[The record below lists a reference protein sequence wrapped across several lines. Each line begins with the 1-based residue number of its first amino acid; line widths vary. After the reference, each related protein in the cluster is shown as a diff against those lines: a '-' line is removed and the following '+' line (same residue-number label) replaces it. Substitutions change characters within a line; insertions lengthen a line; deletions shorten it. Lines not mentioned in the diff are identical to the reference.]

1 MGAVVAL
8 AVKDLRLLLR
18 MRAGLFFTV
27 VWPLLIAIG
36 FGLILGGSGDKPQNL
51 IPVVVTDEDQSA
63 ESRAF
68 VDHLAGGGEV
78 NVARGSRQEAVDQV
92 RHGKKTAYIIVP
104 RGFGQAAGRMFY
116 GEPPHVELG
125 IDPSRRAE
133 SGMLQGLLMKH
144 GVVRMQQIF
153 SDPVAGQQSLDAARR
168 SLPPAGASPRAD
180 ATAHML
186 DALSTFLKQQPPVA
200 PSSET
205 GASDGWQPMV
215 IDTRNVTGDSDTG
228 PRSSFDFTFPQ
239 GVLWGVL
246 GCVMSFAVGLVVERT
261 HGTLVRLQTAPLTR
275 SQVLAGKA
283 LACFIAVVVMQA
295 LLFTVGTA
303 VFGLRVHSVPLLV
316 AAMLSIA
323 TGFVGIMMLVAA
335 IGRHEQTTSGAGWAL
350 LMPMSMIGG
359 GMIPLFVMPPWL
371 VSLSAI
377 SPVKWAILALEGATW
392 RGFGAG
398 DMLVPCAV
406 LIGVGAVAFF
416 VGTKA
421 VRTI

>member
-1 MGAVVAL
+1 VGAVVAL

-180 ATAHML
+180 ATDTHARR
-186 DALSTFLKQQPPVA
+186 ALH
-200 PSSET
+200 
-205 GASDGWQPMV
+205 
-215 IDTRNVTGDSDTG
+215 I
-228 PRSSFDFTFPQ
+228 PQ
-239 GVLWGVL
+239 
-246 GCVMSFAVGLVVERT
+246 A
-261 HGTLVRLQTAPLTR
+261 AA
-275 SQVLAGKA
+275 AGRP
-283 LACFIAVVVMQA
+283 IV
-295 LLFTVGTA
+295 
-303 VFGLRVHSVPLLV
+303 
-316 AAMLSIA
+316 
-323 TGFVGIMMLVAA
+323 
-335 IGRHEQTTSGAGWAL
+335 
-350 LMPMSMIGG
+350 
-359 GMIPLFVMPPWL
+359 
-371 VSLSAI
+371 
-377 SPVKWAILALEGATW
+377 
-392 RGFGAG
+392 
-398 DMLVPCAV
+398 
-406 LIGVGAVAFF
+406 
-416 VGTKA
+416 
-421 VRTI
+421 